1 MVTPFVHL
9 ETTKTVVKS
18 VVDETIDG
26 YDAAY
31 SCYFNSGSNRSAPAV
46 SAPASVKEDDEHCE

>member
-18 VVDETIDG
+18 VIDETVDG
-26 YDAAY
+26 YEAAY
-31 SCYFNSGSNRSAPAV
+31 SCYFNDDGGAQLPFTTTTK
-46 SAPASVKEDDEHCE
+46 SVKEDEDHCE